1 MSYDNQR
8 IVHAIDA
15 IENYL
20 NNKLPETKLWEHSFI
35 KKQIDRREHQETFT
49 IEDHIRGM
57 VYSMLSS
64 GTKWDRVVDG
74 IDDSTGKITPIDELF
89 HNYDMEYI
97 LSSSSDFFTERIK
110 EICGAT
116 QSTRKQMEALI
127 KNNIPLLSK
136 IESQYGSI
144 DSCYKKY
151 IAEDSTLKGLI
162 EKLSSPESFLKM
174 NQMGEALNAEY
185 LRNVGYDIAKPD
197 RHIRRILGSKV
208 LGCSVW
214 ETVPIYEANKADF
227 MSDVDGLT
235 FKGTLTFENDTISVS
250 ITESERL
257 YMPIETMKFEE
268 KHATSWELANDYAD
282 TYNSTDN
289 DSVNDS
295 EYDYNSSDSYI
306 LSDSSSR
313 ELTIA
318 DISGLSHDQLELA
331 RNEIYARHGRKFTNP
346 TLQNYFDSQAW
357 YTGTIEPED
366 FTDDMLSDIEK
377 SNIQFIKDHE

>member
-1 MSYDNQR
+1 MYCPNCGTELKNDEQECLACGYQLDDEYEHNDFSGINDEKVCPVCGTMLDKEGTVCPVCGMGIEPSITKNNQTEP
-8 IVHAIDA
+8 VLPK
-15 IENYL
+15 EPL
-20 NNKLPETKLWEHSFI
+20 KKKSSSNNKKRMICIIIGIICLSAIIIILFAFKDKLFAIKENKPKTKSIEKMVDI
-35 KKQIDRREHQETFT
+35 NKKDSPKDTDSNI
-49 IEDHIRGM
+49 
-57 VYSMLSS
+57 
-64 GTKWDRVVDG
+64 TKTEEPDNVVDADVYQG
-74 IDDSTGKITPIDELF
+74 YWNIKGNQDRELTIQSITDKIVTFSLWYYRLDAVGNI
-89 HNYDMEYI
+89 
-97 LSSSSDFFTERIK
+97 S
-110 EICGAT
+110 AT
-116 QSTRKQMEALI
+116 LD
-127 KNNIPLLSK
+127 
-136 IESQYGSI
+136 G
-144 DSCYKKY
+144 
-151 IAEDSTLKGLI
+151 
-162 EKLSSPESFLKM
+162 
-174 NQMGEALNAEY
+174 
-185 LRNVGYDIAKPD
+185 
-197 RHIRRILGSKV
+197 
-208 LGCSVW
+208 
-214 ETVPIYEANKADF
+214 NKADF

-289 DSVNDS
+289 DSVSDS
-295 EYDYNSSDSYI
+295 EYDYNSYDSYI

-346 TLQNYFDSQAW
+346 TLQNYFNSQAW

-366 FTDDMLSDIEK
+366 FTDDMLSDVEK

>member
-1 MSYDNQR
+1 MSYSNQM
-8 IVHAIDA
+8 IVHAVDTM
-15 IENYL
+15 ESYL

-35 KKQIDRREHQETFT
+35 KKQIDRREYQENFT

-64 GTKWDRVVDG
+64 GAKWDRVVDG

-89 HNYDMEYI
+89 HNYNMEYI

-136 IESQYGSI
+136 IENQYGSI

-162 EKLSSPESFLKM
+162 EKLSSPESFFKM

-197 RHIRRILGSKV
+197 RHIRRILGSKI
-208 LGCSVW
+208 LGCSKY
-214 ETVPIYEANKADF
+214 ETVPIYEAMDIIQSIAEQMGKHCAE
-227 MSDVDGLT
+227 VDYL
-235 FKGTLTFENDTISVS
+235 LWM
-250 ITESERL
+250 
-257 YMPIETMKFEE
+257 YC
-268 KHATSWELANDYAD
+268 ANGYGEVC
-282 TYNSTDN
+282 T
-289 DSVNDS
+289 V
-295 EYDYNSSDSYI
+295 
-306 LSDSSSR
+306 
-313 ELTIA
+313 
-318 DISGLSHDQLELA
+318 
-331 RNEIYARHGRKFTNP
+331 
-346 TLQNYFDSQAW
+346 
-357 YTGTIEPED
+357 
-366 FTDDMLSDIEK
+366 M
-377 SNIQFIKDHE
+377 

>member
-1 MSYDNQR
+1 MYCPN
-8 IVHAIDA
+8 
-15 IENYL
+15 
-20 NNKLPETKLWEHSFI
+20 
-35 KKQIDRREHQETFT
+35 
-49 IEDHIRGM
+49 
-57 VYSMLSS
+57 
-64 GTKWDRVVDG
+64 
-74 IDDSTGKITPIDELF
+74 
-89 HNYDMEYI
+89 
-97 LSSSSDFFTERIK
+97 
-110 EICGAT
+110 CGAELENDAQECPVCGYQLDDEYEHNDFSDINDEKMCPVCGT
-116 QSTRKQMEALI
+116 ILEKEDTVCPVCGMEIEPSTI
-127 KNNIPLLSK
+127 KNNQTEPVLPKEPLKKKSSSNNKKRMLCIIIVIICLSAVIIILFAFK
-136 IESQYGSI
+136 DKLFAIKENEPKTKS
-144 DSCYKKY
+144 
-151 IAEDSTLKGLI
+151 I
-162 EKLSSPESFLKM
+162 EKTVDIDKKESPKDTDSNITKTEEPDNVVDATVYQGYCNIKG
-174 NQMGEALNAEY
+174 NQDRELTIQSITNKTVTFSLWYYRLDA
-185 LRNVGYDIAKPD
+185 VGNISATLD
-197 RHIRRILGSKV
+197 G
-208 LGCSVW
+208 
-214 ETVPIYEANKADF
+214 NKADF